1 MEVTRI
7 FDLLERYEKEFQ
19 PKDDVLAGKVDGEWV
34 VHDIKTYREMAD
46 NISQGLLSLG
56 VKKGDK
62 IATIANNRPEWN
74 FMDMGISQIGAIH
87 VPIYPTISKADYK
100 YILTHSEVKYVFIA
114 GKDLLRKIADIL
126 PKIST
131 IEGSYTFTK
140 VEGYRHYSELVEF
153 GKQSGKI
160 DEVRKIKAKV
170 SEDDIA
176 TLIYTSG
183 TTGFPKG
190 VMLTHKNLLSN
201 VKAAEWIFPVDETST
216 GLSYL
221 PLCHVYERTVNYILQ
236 YKGVSIYYAES
247 IGTIADD
254 MKSVRP
260 HIMTTVPR
268 LLEKVYDKILAK
280 GRKLPGIQK
289 QLFFWAVNVG
299 LQYEYDKNYRIFYNA
314 KLYFARLLIFRKWKV
329 AFGGRMKSIVS
340 GGAALQARLARVYNA
355 AGIPV
360 VEGYGM
366 TESSPVIAVNTFQ
379 KGKREIGTVGP
390 PLRNV
395 EVKISESGEILA
407 KGPSIM
413 KGYFKDPKMT
423 SETVIDGWLHTG
435 DVGIINEKGMLKI
448 TGRVKEIFKTS
459 MGKYISPVLLE
470 NKIKE
475 SPFIDQIMVIGENQK
490 FAAALIVPDF
500 DHMRSWCKIKG
511 IPYSSNSEMITDKVF
526 KDRIKKEIDCFNREF
541 GDTEKIKKFE
551 LIDHEWTID
560 TGEITAN
567 LKLKRSLI
575 YEKYAS
581 LIARIFNTQNEV
593 KSSTNAL

>member
-7 FDLLERYEKEFQ
+7 FDLLERYENEFQ
-19 PKDDVLAGKVDGEWV
+19 PKDDVLAGKVNGEWV
-34 VHDIKTYREMAD
+34 RHDLKTYREMAD

-56 VKKGDK
+56 VEKGDK

-74 FMDMGISQIGAIH
+74 FLDMGISQIGAIH
-87 VPIYPTISKADYK
+87 VPIYPTISQADYK

-114 GKDLLRKIADIL
+114 GKELLRNIAHIL
-126 PKIST
+126 PEIST
-131 IEGSYTFTK
+131 IEGSYTFIET
-140 VEGYRHYSELVEF
+140 EGYRHLGELVEL
-153 GKQSGKI
+153 GKKSGRKK
-160 DEVRKIKAKV
+160 ELEKIKSTV
-170 SEDDIA
+170 SENDTA

-201 VKAAEWIFPVDETST
+201 VKASVWIFPVDETST

-221 PLCHVYERTVNYILQ
+221 PLCHVYERMVNYVLQ

-247 IGTIADD
+247 IGSIADD
-254 MKSVRP
+254 MKDVRP

-289 QLFFWAVNVG
+289 QIFFWAVNIG
-299 LQYEYDKNYRIFYNA
+299 LKYEYDKNWKIWYNIQ
-314 KLYFARLLIFRKWKV
+314 LLIANLLVFRKWRA

-340 GGAALQARLARVYNA
+340 GGAALQPRLARVYNA

-366 TESSPVIAVNTFQ
+366 TESSPVIAVNTF
-379 KGKREIGTVGP
+379 KRGQRKIGTVGP
-390 PLRNV
+390 PLNNV
-395 EVKISESGEILA
+395 EVKISESGEIFA

-413 KGYFKDPKMT
+413 KGYFKDPEMT
-423 SETVIDGWLHTG
+423 AETVIDDWLHTG
-435 DVGIINEKGMLKI
+435 DVGIIDKNGMLKI

-459 MGKYISPVLLE
+459 MGKYVSPVLLE

-500 DHMRSWCKIKG
+500 EHMKSWYKIKG
-511 IPYSSNSEMITDKVF
+511 ISYSSNTEMITHKEF
-526 KDRIKKEIDCFNREF
+526 RNRIKKEIDCFNRDF

-575 YEKYAS
+575 HEKYAS
-581 LIARIFNTQNEV
+581 VIAKAFNIKEEV
-593 KSSTNAL
+593 KSISE